1 MNFFGKTNTKID
13 FSIEIKFLN
22 KIKKGVIDTKNFNIF
37 LEKKYFKKPL
47 KQDLY
52 PSIIALVDE

>member
-1 MNFFGKTNTKID
+1 LRCSANEMNFFGKTNTKID

-37 LEKKYFKKPL
+37 LEKKIF
-47 KQDLY
+47 
-52 PSIIALVDE
+52 